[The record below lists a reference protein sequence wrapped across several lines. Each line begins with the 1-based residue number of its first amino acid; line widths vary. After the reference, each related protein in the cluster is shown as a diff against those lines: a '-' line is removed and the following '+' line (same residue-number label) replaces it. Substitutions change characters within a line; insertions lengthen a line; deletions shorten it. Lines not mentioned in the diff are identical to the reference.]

1 MPFCT
6 QCGNQVGPADRFCG
20 RCGSGQAQT
29 AAGGGTAAAAA
40 GIPQQPGWPYA
51 GGRDPFSRIQAVN
64 SRTASLLCYVPV
76 IGWIMSIVVLASAK
90 YRDDYETRFH
100 AFQGLY
106 LFVAWLIVEWVVGP
120 VMSVPSHF
128 FFGFRIE
135 PLLKLLLIGAWIF
148 MLIKVSHRERF
159 KLPIIGDLAEKS
171 VSEQRV

>member
-20 RCGSGQAQT
+20 RCGSVQSQP
-29 AAGGGTAAAAA
+29 AGGSTATSGA
-40 GIPQQPGWPYA
+40 GFPQQPGWTYG

-64 SRTASLLCYVPV
+64 AKTASLLCYVPV
-76 IGWIMSIVVLASAK
+76 VGWIMSIVVLASAK
-90 YRDDYETRFH
+90 YRDDFETRFH

-106 LFVAWLIVEWVVGP
+106 LFVAWLIVQWVVGP
-120 VMSVPSHF
+120 VLSVPTHF
-128 FFGFRIE
+128 LLGFNIE
-135 PLLKLLLIGAWIF
+135 GLLKALLVGASIF
-148 MLIKVSHRERF
+148 MLIKVTHRERF